1 MSGPRRYGTAVAIAA
16 AVTAIKAVPQL
27 SIGQEAPFALL
38 GLGVL
43 SAGWLAGA
51 ESALV
56 TAVLLTVSTAYLFFP
71 PRGELALASPVA
83 AFQLALFFLEGVCIT
98 AIIAAMNRSRR
109 LQRLTGQ
116 RLEALQTLTASLAV
130 ARSLEEVT
138 TILVVNTAESL
149 DAAGA
154 LLVLPA
160 EDGARGGQPEGAGS
174 LRVAATHGRLP
185 PSLTGAPEAPG
196 GPEPVERSR
205 VEPGSPIGR
214 AFATGESDWIDD
226 EESYRKRYPTAL
238 REATATAT
246 ATATTALAETGPF
259 PGLAC
264 LPLVA
269 GGRVIGAAAYAF
281 DHPRAFSP
289 NERRMVRGYVTQ
301 AAQALDRTLVAARE
315 AASRRRLESLADLGM
330 ALSSTLTREEVT
342 KVVIDRGMATMG
354 ADICTLYVVRLPAG
368 PGEGG
373 APVAPPVTPSAAA
386 ADRGG
391 GGPVRDPRVLELIG
405 DRGVAPEVLD
415 RIRRITADSEMP
427 IFGTIASGKSTWT
440 ESEEAYRTAIPRL
453 ATLPSEAPRA
463 KAYWSVP
470 LIAEGRAV
478 GLLGMGFFR
487 PRRFSSDERSFVE
500 TFTGH
505 CAQAL
510 LRAQSLEAERRARL
524 AAERAEASLGT
535 TLRSIGDA
543 VIATDT
549 RGDITF
555 MNLVAERLTGWSADV
570 ARGRPLQSVFRIIN
584 EESRQPV
591 DNPVDK
597 VLQTGLVVGLAN
609 HTVLLNR
616 EAGREIPIDDSGAPI
631 RNEAGEVQ
639 GVVLVFRD
647 VTEKKQEEARRA
659 FIADA
664 TTTLGSSLDPQ
675 TTLTR
680 LAELFVPRFA
690 DWSAIDVVDPRA
702 RQPRRLAVM
711 HVDGSKIELAHR
723 LAERY
728 PEPLEATTGLGQV
741 LRSGRSELY
750 AEITDA
756 MLAASAR
763 DEEHLQLMRSL
774 DLRSAMVVPL
784 VARGHTLGAISL
796 VQAES
801 GRHYGPEDL
810 AFVEDIAR
818 RAAIVLDN
826 AQLYASERQ
835 ARLTADVANRTKDQ
849 FLATVSHELRTPLN
863 AILGWARI
871 MSAAAADEA
880 RRSRAIEIIER
891 NAVAMTRLIEDLLDV
906 SRIISGK
913 VRLERDRVDVA
924 DVVVAAVDALRP
936 SLEQRVLELELG
948 REQTAADMGAEAEA
962 GPGAGTSE
970 GAPPWRIFGDANR
983 LQQIFWNLLTN
994 AVKFTGRGGRIGV
1007 RIRRQDTSVEID
1019 VTDDGQGIGA
1029 DFLPHV
1035 FDPFRQ
1041 ADGTIT
1047 RAHGGLGLGL
1057 AISRHLVEQH
1067 GGTIR
1072 AESDGPGRGARFTV
1086 SLPLVPATHWPPSSA
1101 DGLRAAPGPGDAG
1114 APVQPRGESALR
1126 GLKVLAVD
1134 DDPDARQLVRTI
1146 LESFGS
1152 EVRLAG
1158 NVGEALQAISEQV
1171 PDVLLSDIGMP
1182 GEDGYALIRK
1192 VRQLPPVRGG
1202 TIPAAALTAY
1212 TQAEDR
1218 DQVLGAGFSV
1228 HLAKPIEPATLVA
1241 VVADLALART
1251 GQPSE

>member
-1 MSGPRRYGTAVAIAA
+1 VSGLRRYGTALAIAA
-16 AVTAIKAVPQL
+16 AVSAIKAVPQL

-56 TAVLLTVSTAYLFFP
+56 TAVLLTVGAAYLFFP
-71 PRGELALASPVA
+71 PRGQLSLSSPYA
-83 AFQLALFFLEGVCIT
+83 AFQLGLFFLEGVCIT

-109 LQRLTGQ
+109 LQRLTGH
-116 RLEALQTLTASLAV
+116 RLEALQALTASLAV

-149 DAAGA
+149 AASGA
-154 LLVLPA
+154 LLVLPG
-160 EDGARGGQPEGAGS
+160 EDGARGDRPDGGGD

-196 GPEPVERSR
+196 GPDIVERSR

-226 EESYRKRYPTAL
+226 QETYRKRYPAAPPKGTVTQTESKQTDAKQTK
-238 REATATAT
+238 AK
-246 ATATTALAETGPF
+246 AETGPF
-259 PGLAC
+259 RGLAC

-281 DHPRAFSP
+281 DHPRAFSA

-315 AASRRRLESLADLGM
+315 AASRRRLESLADLSM

-342 KVVIDRGMATMG
+342 KVVIDRGRAAMG

-368 PGEGG
+368 HGEGG
-373 APVAPPVTPSAAA
+373 SPAASAVLAGDAA
-386 ADRGG
+386 G
-391 GGPVRDPRVLELIG
+391 GGPARDPRVLELIG

-415 RIRRITADSEMP
+415 RIRHITADSETP
-427 IFGTIASGKSTWT
+427 IFGTITSGRSTWT
-440 ESEEAYRTAIPRL
+440 ESEEEYRTAMPRL
-453 ATLPSEAPRA
+453 ANLPSEAPRA

-478 GLLGMGFFR
+478 GLLGMGFFQA
-487 PRRFSSDERSFVE
+487 RRFSSDERSFVE
-500 TFTGH
+500 TFTAH

-510 LRAQSLEAERRARL
+510 LRAQSLEAERRARR

-555 MNLVAERLTGWSADV
+555 MNLVAERLTGWPADA
-570 ARGRPLQSVFRIIN
+570 ARGQPLQSVFRIVN
-584 EESRQPV
+584 EQSRQPV

-609 HTVLLNR
+609 DTVLLSR

-631 RNEAGEVQ
+631 RNETGEVE

-647 VTEKKQEEARRA
+647 VTEKKHEESRRA
-659 FIADA
+659 LIADA
-664 TTTLGSSLDPQ
+664 ATTLGSSLDTQ
-675 TTLTR
+675 ATLTR

-711 HVDGSKIELAHR
+711 HVDRGKIELAHR
-723 LAERY
+723 LAEQY

-741 LRSGRSELY
+741 LRTGRAELY

-756 MLAASAR
+756 NLRATAR
-763 DEEHLQLMRSL
+763 DEQHLQLMRSL

-784 VARGHTLGAISL
+784 VARGRTLGAISL

-801 GRHYGPEDL
+801 GRHYGADDL

-835 ARLTADVANRTKDQ
+835 ARLAADVANRTKDQ

-871 MSAAAADEA
+871 MSAAGADEA
-880 RRSRAIEIIER
+880 RRGRAIEIIER

-913 VRLERDRVDVA
+913 VRLERDRIDVA
-924 DVVVAAVDALRP
+924 EVVEAAVDALRP

-948 REQTAADMGAEAEA
+948 RDQT
-962 GPGAGTSE
+962 GTGTGTGT
-970 GAPPWRIFGDANR
+970 GAPSWRILGDANR
-983 LQQIFWNLLTN
+983 LQQVFWNLLTN
-994 AVKFTGRGGRIGV
+994 AVKFTGRDGRIGV
-1007 RIRRQDTSVEID
+1007 RTRRHDTSVEIE

-1072 AESDGPGRGARFTV
+1072 AESDGIGRGARFTV
-1086 SLPLVPATHWPPSSA
+1086 GLPLVPATHWRPSGA
-1101 DGLRAAPGPGDAG
+1101 DGLPSAPGLGDTG
-1114 APVQPRGESALR
+1114 APVHLRGASALR

-1146 LESFGS
+1146 LESCGS
-1152 EVRLAG
+1152 EVRLAA

-1171 PDVLLSDIGMP
+1171 PDILLSDIGMP
-1182 GEDGYALIRK
+1182 GQDGYALIRK

-1212 TQAEDR
+1212 TQSEDR
-1218 DQVLGAGFSV
+1218 DQVLSAGFSV
-1228 HLAKPIEPATLVA
+1228 HLAKPIEPTTLVA
-1241 VVADLALART
+1241 VVADLALARARAGST
-1251 GQPSE
+1251 SE